1 MKVSIDKDGYIHIE
15 AQSTAE
21 KFAIKWHLKE
31 HPIKGE
37 SGVIFHEE
45 ERTLDIADCG
55 MSSQK
60 ALI

>member
-15 AQSTAE
+15 AQSNAE

-37 SGVIFHEE
+37 SGVIFHEH
-45 ERTLDIADCG
+45 ERTLDVEACEMG
-55 MSSQK
+55 EK
-60 ALI
+60 ANY